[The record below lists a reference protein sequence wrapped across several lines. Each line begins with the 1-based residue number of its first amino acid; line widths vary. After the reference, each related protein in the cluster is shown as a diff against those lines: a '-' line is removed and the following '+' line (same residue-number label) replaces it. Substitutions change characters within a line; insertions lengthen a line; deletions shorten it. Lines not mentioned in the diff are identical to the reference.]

1 MSAKNKVIAIIGGG
15 PAGLMAAEVLS
26 QSDYTVNVFDAMP
39 SMARKFLRAGIGGLN
54 LTYDEPLEAFLDKY
68 AGRRNELTSLLKQF
82 TPKNLITWVNN
93 LGIETFVGS
102 SHRVFPR
109 EKKAA
114 PLLRAWLHR
123 LRQAGVI
130 FHSKHYWLGWNEEN
144 ALRFNTPKK
153 GEVTFKSDAT
163 VLALGGASWPQLGS
177 DGNWVKIL
185 AEKGI
190 EINPL
195 RPSNCG
201 FVVAW
206 SDFFREKFA
215 GQPIK
220 AVTASIQ
227 QSNGEVFKKS
237 GELMVSKTGIEG
249 GLIYALS
256 AKARENIEKNGSATI
271 YLDLNPDRTLEQITL
286 KLSEP
291 RGKNTLAK
299 HLKNKLNIDGVKAA
313 LLREY
318 SDQSIFSQADVFAKL
333 IKAFPM
339 TLIKTNPI
347 SEAISTTGG
356 VKFEELNEN
365 QMLIKMPGVFCA
377 GEMLD
382 WEAPTGGYLLSA
394 CFASGFAA
402 GEGIQRYFRCVGG

>member
-1 MSAKNKVIAIIGGG
+1 MSAKKKMIAIIGGG

-26 QSDYTVNVFDAMP
+26 QSGYVVNVFDAMP

-54 LTYDEPLEAFLDKY
+54 ITYDEPLEIFLDKY
-68 AGRRNELTSLLKQF
+68 AERRNELIPLLNKFSPQD
-82 TPKNLITWVNN
+82 LITWVHN
-93 LGIETFVGS
+93 LGIETFIGS

-130 FHSKHYWLGWNEEN
+130 FHPRHYWLGWNEESF
-144 ALRFNTPKK
+144 LRFNTVNNS
-153 GEVTFKSDAT
+153 EVIFKSDAT
-163 VLALGGASWPQLGS
+163 LLALGGASWPQLGS

-185 AEKGI
+185 AKKGI

-195 RPSNCG
+195 RSSNCG

-206 SDFFREKFA
+206 SEFFREKFA

-227 QSNGEVFKKS
+227 QSNGEVFKKA

-256 AKARENIEKNGSATI
+256 AIAREEIERNASVTL

-291 RGKNTLAK
+291 KGKNTLAK

-318 SDQSIFSQADVFAKL
+318 SDHTIFSEPKLLAKL
-333 IKAFPM
+333 IKAFPL

-347 SEAISTTGG
+347 AEAISTAGG
-356 VKFEELNEN
+356 VKFEELNPQ

-394 CFASGFAA
+394 CIASGFAA
-402 GEGIQRYFRCVGG
+402 GKGMLQSLQLS